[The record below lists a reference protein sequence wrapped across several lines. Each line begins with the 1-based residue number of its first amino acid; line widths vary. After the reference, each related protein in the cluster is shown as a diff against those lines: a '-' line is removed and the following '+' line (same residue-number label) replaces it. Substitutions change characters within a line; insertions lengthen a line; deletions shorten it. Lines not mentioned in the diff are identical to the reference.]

1 MALPIISPRDIDFV
15 LYELL
20 QVGSLTAYPRYADH
34 SRETFDGALRTAQSL
49 AENLF
54 ASHNRKADLQEP
66 RWVKSEGSAG
76 RVELI
81 PEIGAALKAYA
92 EAGFFAAHQD
102 YERGGMQLPWAVTQA
117 CMCWF
122 YAGNVATTAYAFL
135 TVAAA
140 NLLNAFAS
148 QEQKGRYMA
157 PMLEGRFFGTMGMS
171 EPQAGSSLGDVRT
184 SAELVADGL
193 YRISGS
199 KMWISGATHELSENI
214 VNLVLARIKGA
225 PPGVKGL
232 SLFIVPRYRL
242 KPDGSRGPDNHVTV
256 VGLNHKAGYRA
267 TTNTVLSLG
276 DGGECLGELIGEPN
290 RGLDYMFHM
299 MNEARIVIGLS
310 SAMLGY
316 AGFRYSLDYARTRP
330 QGRLPD
336 SKDPASPAVPII
348 AHADVRRMLL
358 AQKAIVEASFA
369 LGLYAAMLVDR
380 QKNDPDTSVR
390 EDSYLLLEFLTPII
404 KAWCSERSVESNS
417 LAIQILGGYGYTRDF
432 PVEQYWRDNRLNP
445 IHEGTNGIQAIDLL
459 GRKVRMR
466 EGRALA
472 LFLADACATAN
483 EAAASQS
490 LQEYAAK
497 LSEALATVQEVTGFL
512 GSATGRAGASRIL
525 ANAVAYMDLVG
536 CTVAAWMW
544 LRQAII
550 ACGKLP
556 AATGEEAAFYRGKLQ
571 TCRYF
576 FRWELPKTATL
587 AALLQ
592 SLEDTPFE
600 MQDDWF

>member
-1 MALPIISPRDIDFV
+1 MAQPIISPRDLEFI

-20 QVGSLTAYPRYADH
+20 QVGSLSAYPRYADH
-34 SRETFDGALRTAQSL
+34 SRETFDGALRTAQGI

-54 ASHNRKADLQEP
+54 ASHNRKADLEEP
-66 RWVKSEGSAG
+66 HWVKTAGSGG
-76 RVELI
+76 RVDLI
-81 PEIGAALKAYA
+81 PEIGVALKAYA
-92 EAGFFAAHQD
+92 DAGFFAAHQD
-102 YERGGMQLPWAVTQA
+102 YDRGGMQLPWAVTQA

-148 QEQKGRYMA
+148 PEQKTRYMA
-157 PMLEGRFFGTMGMS
+157 PMLEGRYFGTMAMS

-184 SAELVADGL
+184 SAEPAAGGL
-193 YRISGS
+193 YRLNGG

-225 PPGVKGL
+225 PAGVKGL
-232 SLFIVPRYRL
+232 SLFIVPRYRVQA
-242 KPDGSRGPDNHVTV
+242 DGSRGADNHVTV
-256 VGLNHKAGYRA
+256 VGLNHKTGYRA
-267 TTNTVLSLG
+267 TTNTVLALG

-330 QGRLPD
+330 QGRLPE
-336 SKDPASPAVPII
+336 SKDPASAPVPII

-358 AQKAIVEASFA
+358 AQKAIVEASCA

-380 QKNDPDTSVR
+380 QKNDPDASVR
-390 EDSYLLLEFLTPII
+390 EDSHLLLEFLTPII
-404 KAWCSERSVESNS
+404 KAWCSERSVESNG

-472 LFLADACATAN
+472 LFLADSRATAK
-483 EAAASQS
+483 EAAAVEA

-497 LSEALATVQEVTGFL
+497 LSEALQTVEQVTAFL
-512 GSATGRAGASRIL
+512 GSATARTGASRIL
-525 ANAVAYMDLVG
+525 ANAAAYMDLLG
-536 CTVAAWMW
+536 CTVVAWMW
-544 LRQAII
+544 LKQAIV
-550 ACGKLP
+550 AQAKLSG
-556 AATGEEAAFYRGKLQ
+556 ATGDEEAFYRGKLQ

-576 FRWELPKTATL
+576 YRWELPKTATL
-587 AALLQ
+587 AALLR
-592 SLEDTPFE
+592 SLEATPFE